1 MRECVSVCVRE
12 CVCGGI
18 DAVMVRD
25 PLFHRRSLKV
35 EDGGLLTAGT
45 LIRCYQCLL

>member
-1 MRECVSVCVRE
+1 MSVCERV
-12 CVCGGI
+12 CVWGI

-45 LIRCYQCLL
+45 LIRCYQYLL